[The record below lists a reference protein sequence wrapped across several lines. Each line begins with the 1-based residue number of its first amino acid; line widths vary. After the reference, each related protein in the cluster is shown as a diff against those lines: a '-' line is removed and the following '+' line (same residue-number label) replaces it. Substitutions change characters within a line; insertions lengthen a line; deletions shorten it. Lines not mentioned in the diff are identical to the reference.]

1 MGTHISFVRS
11 ANLDSLN
18 IGNLLQMELGGNAR
32 ASEFFRSRGMK
43 GKVDYNGAL
52 AMQYKE
58 NLKNAV
64 QKAADAGQPCM
75 ALDPDSVVIVEEPEK
90 QSVETDLSLNT
101 NEDVFSDPVVT
112 EPAKPTEPHF
122 YEPPPP
128 VVQSSTSTTA
138 PVKPIPAGKQ
148 SAKLIDD
155 FDFDSIPET
164 MPATQAVTYKSPI
177 VRPAETATH
186 VIPSAFAQPEYPVT
200 RQSSSQFWD
209 EHPPSVRS
217 SPGLGELKEKGKELV
232 TRGLQ
237 AGKELYN
244 SFMNR

>member
-32 ASEFFRSRGMK
+32 ASEFFRSRGVK
-43 GKVDYNGAL
+43 GKVDYNSAF

-58 NLKNAV
+58 SLKIAV
-64 QKAADAGQPCM
+64 QKAAESGQACL
-75 ALDPDSVVIVEEPEK
+75 ALDPDSVVIVSEPEK
-90 QSVETDLSLNT
+90 QSADTDFSLNT
-101 NEDVFSDPVVT
+101 NEEEFSAKEEPAPTMPAEPVV
-112 EPAKPTEPHF
+112 PI
-122 YEPPPP
+122 
-128 VVQSSTSTTA
+128 VQSSTSAAA
-138 PVKPIPAGKQ
+138 PAKPIPAGKQ

-155 FDFDSIPET
+155 FDFDSVPESA
-164 MPATQAVTYKSPI
+164 PATNNYTSTA

-186 VIPSAFAQPEYPVT
+186 VIPSSFPVQSEYQVT
-200 RQSSSQFWD
+200 RHSSRSVSSSQFWGED
-209 EHPPSVRS
+209 PPSVRS

-232 TRGLQ
+232 TRGFQ